1 MKRFVTMHLSRSQ
14 TMDSNS
20 CSVCG
25 LATDSLKACSR
36 CRDKQYCGREC
47 QRRDWPD
54 HKKTCNVARVAA
66 DVADIE
72 DLGNPQTL
80 ACIRERS
87 VPCSCKECAS
97 CCTNTPGSYD
107 PAHVK
112 ALVAQRL
119 LRYEDLIKD
128 YRLDKNGIPK
138 FYIRPAA
145 DGEIPG
151 GLASVLAMYGGC
163 SHLGENGC
171 TLPRSSMPIGC
182 VAAMPCN
189 PRLNVEVDK
198 HQAEAVWGNELGR
211 EVLQAFDEANRRRD
225 PSVPLSESDLRTQ
238 MLAITEEQV
247 AAMQLHSLLKRVGA
261 SDLASRLGLA
271 LRPRA

>member
-1 MKRFVTMHLSRSQ
+1 MSSP
-14 TMDSNS
+14 
-20 CSVCG
+20 CSVCSKPT
-25 LATDSLKACSR
+25 ASLKVCSR
-36 CRDKQYCGREC
+36 CRGKQYCSREC

-54 HKKTCNVARVAA
+54 HKKACNVARVAA

-72 DLGNPQTL
+72 DLGNPQFL

-87 VPCSCKECAS
+87 VPCSCDVCAP
-97 CCTNTPGSYD
+97 CCTNTPGGYD
-107 PAHVK
+107 PAHVDE
-112 ALVAQRL
+112 LVSKGL

-128 YRLDKNGIPK
+128 YLLGENGRPK
-138 FYIRPAA
+138 FYLRPAA
-145 DGEIPG
+145 VGENPG

-198 HQAEAVWGNELGR
+198 HQAGAVWGNELGGR
-211 EVLQAFDEANRRRD
+211 VLGAFDAANRRRD

-238 MLAITEEQV
+238 MLAVTEEQV
-247 AAMQLHSLLKRVGA
+247 ALMRLHSLLKRVGA

-271 LRPRA
+271 PRPRP

>member
-1 MKRFVTMHLSRSQ
+1 
-14 TMDSNS
+14 MDAKS

-25 LATDSLKACSR
+25 KATDSLKACSR
-36 CRDKQYCGREC
+36 CRDKQYCGRKC
-47 QRRDWPD
+47 QRRDWPN

-80 ACIRERS
+80 ACIRKRS

-97 CCTNTPGSYD
+97 CCMNTPGSYD

-112 ALVAQRL
+112 YLVDNGF
-119 LRYEDLIKD
+119 LRYEDVIKD
-128 YRLDKNGIPK
+128 YHHGEIPGGHAVRRPK

-145 DGEIPG
+145 EGEIPG

-163 SHLGENGC
+163 IHLGENGC
-171 TLPRSSMPIGC
+171 TLPRASMPIGC

-198 HQAEAVWGNELGR
+198 HQAEAVWDNELGR

-238 MLAITEEQV
+238 MLAVTEEKV
-247 AAMQLHSLLKRVGA
+247 AAMQLHSLLKRFGA
-261 SDLASRLGLA
+261 NDLASRLRLA
-271 LRPRA
+271 FRPRA